1 MTKYIGYSNILDI
14 RKYWILDILPTLL
27 IAHIIKTI
35 SAIMIESLG
44 LFDGQDLDVV
54 KVETLINVFINLTHL
69 QVTLQLYATSEELDI
84 SGQIPGLE

>member
-1 MTKYIGYSNILDI
+1 MTKYIGYSNIP
-14 RKYWILDILPTLL
+14 PTLL

-35 SAIMIESLG
+35 SAIIIDYLMVKQ
-44 LFDGQDLDVV
+44 QDLDVV

-69 QVTLQLYATSEELDI
+69 QVTLQLYVTSEELDI